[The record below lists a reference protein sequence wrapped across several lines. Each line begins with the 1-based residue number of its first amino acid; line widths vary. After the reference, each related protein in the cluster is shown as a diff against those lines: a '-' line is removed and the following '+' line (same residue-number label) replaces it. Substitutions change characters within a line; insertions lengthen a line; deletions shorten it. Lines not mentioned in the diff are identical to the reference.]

1 MVDRI
6 APPLRRQ
13 RPPGQGRHVNFHVP
27 IDHRASAQIPSPSS
41 MISASPG
48 PRPAAPTSVRRPSQ
62 NGLPRVSARLGYM
75 DAPNVPEVLRLV
87 ETAEIEA

>member
-1 MVDRI
+1 
-6 APPLRRQ
+6 
-13 RPPGQGRHVNFHVP
+13 
-27 IDHRASAQIPSPSS
+27 
-41 MISASPG
+41 
-48 PRPAAPTSVRRPSQ
+48 VRRPSQ